1 MAMASLFDEDLK
13 KIMGDRYEEEE
24 IPKEMPKMECKPIGP
39 GAQAK
44 PRTKEER
51 REVPPVAEY
60 VKIPAAERGLM
71 DRLASCA
78 TWLGICGGISM
89 LMWWFNVNGLMAQVA
104 AYPCILASSCIG
116 TGGVVWNIKK

>member
-1 MAMASLFDEDLK
+1 MENMEVFDPDLK
-13 KIMGDRYEEEE
+13 GIMGNRYEEEE

-39 GAQAK
+39 GDQAK

-104 AYPCILASSCIG
+104 AFPCILASSCIG